1 MKNEAKS
8 TDVAVLE
15 NLLVDKASVKW
26 FKLDDN
32 NGVRPGSL
40 LRVRPVTIKLPY
52 IPSRKPYCG
61 LATISRLLKIIGL
74 FCRI

>member
-8 TDVAVLE
+8 RDVAVLE

-26 FKLDDN
+26 FKIDDN

-40 LRVRPVTIKLPY
+40 LRVRPV
-52 IPSRKPYCG
+52 
-61 LATISRLLKIIGL
+61 
-74 FCRI
+74 